1 MATFRL
7 NISPR
12 LRSDGTRN
20 IRIRVTHHRVAKYL
34 STAHYVESA
43 NITKSGKIKD
53 PTVVDAVEETIR
65 KMRRAV
71 NRLGFAA
78 DGLTCDELCRYIRKE
93 INQAEFRLPFIEYGE
108 KKIASKKQSTAGT
121 YRVTFAAILRYT
133 GGQDPDISEITVPWL
148 RGFVDFLNKEATDSG
163 RLANGRATS
172 HYPANIRHIMNL
184 AREEFNDED
193 IGHIAIR
200 NNPFARFKIAKP
212 KLSAHRAISR
222 EIVQALIDQPRYENR
237 ISAGRGEFDT
247 RNVARDFFLISFCLM
262 GMNAADIYEA
272 KKPKGGIL
280 EYERKKTRDRRQDRA
295 LMQVKIPDVIIPIL
309 KRYKSGSKSPEMFRI
324 SAHYSSPETFNR
336 ALATG
341 LKRIQDEKGWEHFD
355 FYSARHTWATLA
367 VNECGV
373 DKYTVHAALD
383 HVDKATAVTDIYI
396 ARDFKPLWAAN
407 EKVIKT
413 LDWTN
418 VK

>member
-20 IRIRVTHHRVAKYL
+20 VRIRVTHHRVAKYL

-53 PTVVDAVEETIR
+53 ESVVDAVDETIR

-78 DGLTCDELCRYIRKE
+78 DGLTCDELCRYIKKE
-93 INQAEFRLPFIEYGE
+93 IDQAEFRLPFIEYGE
-108 KKIASKKQSTAGT
+108 KKIANKKPSTAST
-121 YRVTFAAILRYT
+121 YRITFAAIRRYT

-148 RGFVDFLNKEATDSG
+148 RGFVDFLNKEAAAAG
-163 RLANGRATS
+163 RPINGRATT
-172 HYPANIRHIMNL
+172 HYPSDIRHIFNL

-193 IGHIAIR
+193 IGQVRIR
-200 NNPFARFKIAKP
+200 HNPFAKFKIGKP
-212 KLSAHRAISR
+212 KQAAHRDVPR
-222 EIVQALIDQPRYENR
+222 EIIQSLIDLPRYENR
-237 ISAGRGEFDT
+237 ISEGRGEYDT

-262 GMNAADIYEA
+262 GINAADIYEMR
-272 KKPKGGIL
+272 KPKDGIV

-295 LMQVKIPDVIIPIL
+295 LIRVKIPEQIKPLL
-309 KRYKSGSKSPEMFRI
+309 KRYRSTSKSADMFRI
-324 SAHYSSPETFNR
+324 SSHYSSPETFNH
-336 ALATG
+336 ALITG
-341 LKRIQDEKGWEHFD
+341 LRRIQEEKGWPRFD
-355 FYSARHTWATLA
+355 FYGARHSWATLA
-367 VNECGV
+367 VNECGI

-396 ARDFKPLWAAN
+396 ARDFRPFWAAN
-407 EKVIKT
+407 EKV
-413 LDWTN
+413 LDTFDWSRLE
-418 VK
+418 